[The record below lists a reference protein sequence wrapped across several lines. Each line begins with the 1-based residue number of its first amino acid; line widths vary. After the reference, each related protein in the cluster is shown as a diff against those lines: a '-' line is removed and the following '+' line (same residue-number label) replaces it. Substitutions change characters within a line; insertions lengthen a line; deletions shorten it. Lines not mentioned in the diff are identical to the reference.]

1 MVRLIVAVP
10 IADQLLDEG
19 FVSTTIDLTG
29 VFTDP
34 ESDVLTYS
42 AVSSNLDCCDMFQ
55 CYRYNINNNRGWTR
69 YSGDYRYG
77 Q

>member
-1 MVRLIVAVP
+1 VNGAPVVAVP

-34 ESDVLTYS
+34 ESDVLTYRCS
-42 AVSSNLDCCDMFQ
+42 KQ
-55 CYRYNINNNRGWTR
+55 
-69 YSGDYRYG
+69 
-77 Q
+77 